1 MFRLVVWSC
10 LVLLTGL
17 PAEIGDFCWFCV
29 RADTRAS
36 AQKRPSAKYAIAWL
50 TGISRPNIGHAL
62 CIQSRNRKFSWV
74 YFGVV
79 CRTSPSLIRPRYMR
93 LEPRGQE
100 QKASEA
106 KWTQRSAEAAE
117 TERRKKERIPKQ
129 EAYPTAKPKL
139 AAFENVE
146 KIHQAPHRR
155 DFPKT
160 EAKNIHAHSIHVFI
174 NIRSA
179 IR

>member
-1 MFRLVVWSC
+1 MVTYCRQAQTPIPLVLSRQSRAEQTSISELVSFGVSSCRLVVLSCFVLSSGRAWSY
-10 LVLLTGL
+10 LADL
-17 PAEIGDFCWFCV
+17 PAETGDFCWFCV

-36 AQKRPSAKYAIAWL
+36 AQKRPSAKYAIAWS

-74 YFGVV
+74 YFGAV

-117 TERRKKERIPKQ
+117 TERRKKERIPK
-129 EAYPTAKPKL
+129 
-139 AAFENVE
+139 
-146 KIHQAPHRR
+146 
-155 DFPKT
+155 
-160 EAKNIHAHSIHVFI
+160 
-174 NIRSA
+174 
-179 IR
+179 